1 MTLEIAWTGRSSA
14 TDPTW
19 SSVSSA
25 PTDEVA
31 LRQQHHRL
39 RAALAGENDVPLDSS
54 EIQILVERGDDED
67 DVDVR
72 GEHLLLGRL
81 PGGLARELRPA
92 GDERDDRSRLL
103 VLARGHGDPVADHRE
118 VGRRRRLVV
127 QTAGDVATE
136 VPELREDVVGA
147 AVWHRYP
154 ARDRAGRRDGGE
166 LLRECLVPA

>member
-1 MTLEIAWTGRSSA
+1 MDGQVERDRLDLVERVLGTAHEI
-14 TDPTW
+14 
-19 SSVSSA
+19 
-25 PTDEVA
+25 A

-39 RAALAGENDVPLDSS
+39 RAALSGENDVPLDAS

-103 VLARGHGDPVADHRE
+103 VLARGNGDPVAHDGE

-127 QTAGDVATE
+127 EAAGDVAAE
-136 VPELREDVVGA
+136 LAELREDVVGA
-147 AVWHRYP
+147 AVWHGDP
-154 ARDRAGRRDGGE
+154 ARNRVGRRDGGE
-166 LLRECLVPA
+166 LLGERLVPAE